1 LNINQAEY
9 YKDKPNQRKPLK
21 DKLEEETQE
30 YINWLKKLIDMTY
43 QDGVNAKKKIRIEL
57 QKEIDRYEP
66 L

>member
-9 YKDKPNQRKPLK
+9 YKDKSNQRKPLK

-43 QDGVNAKKKIRIEL
+43 QDGVNAKRKIRIEL
-57 QKEIDRYEP
+57 QKKIDRYER
-66 L
+66 